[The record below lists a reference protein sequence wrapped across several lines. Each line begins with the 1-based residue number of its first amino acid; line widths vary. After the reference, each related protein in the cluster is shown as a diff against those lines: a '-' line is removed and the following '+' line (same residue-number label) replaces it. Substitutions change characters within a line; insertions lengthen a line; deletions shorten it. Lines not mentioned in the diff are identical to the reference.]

1 MKQNNKYSD
10 GENDEEYVSD
20 SSEVDHKI
28 NSDSDSESENKPG
41 QTLLL
46 LYEIAKQVKDFSE
59 EKFID
64 YEQIAD
70 TSEVLGDGF
79 KSKELYDDFRN
90 KLMKSTRWSDI
101 EKDWKKS
108 ILESFPEEAQ
118 QTFPDR
124 IKIYNNKSGKILEK
138 EEKFTHKMIDSYIKL
153 TNPSEDTNQME
164 EFSNLWN
171 ITDGFLDYLKKEER
185 GNNAPASPDRWN
197 ELELGDKSISHS
209 PSHRLAESA
218 SMPPFN
224 PELYKDLK

>member
-20 SSEVDHKI
+20 SSEVDPKI
-28 NSDSDSESENKPG
+28 NSDSSSDSENKPG

-59 EKFID
+59 EKIID

-79 KSKELYDDFRN
+79 KSKEIYDDFRN
-90 KLMKSTRWSDI
+90 KLRKSTRWSEI

-108 ILESFPEEAQ
+108 ISESFPEEAQ

-124 IKIYNNKSGKILEK
+124 VKIYNNKSGNILEK
-138 EEKFTHKMIDSYIKL
+138 EEKFTHKIIDSYIKL
-153 TNPSEDTNQME
+153 TNPSEDTNQLD

-171 ITDGFLDYLKKEER
+171 ITDGFLEYIKKEEQ
-185 GNNAPASPDRWN
+185 GNNILSSPDRRN
-197 ELELGDKSISHS
+197 EFESVDKAVGHS
-209 PSHRLAESA
+209 PSPRLTENA
-218 SMPPFN
+218 SRPPFN